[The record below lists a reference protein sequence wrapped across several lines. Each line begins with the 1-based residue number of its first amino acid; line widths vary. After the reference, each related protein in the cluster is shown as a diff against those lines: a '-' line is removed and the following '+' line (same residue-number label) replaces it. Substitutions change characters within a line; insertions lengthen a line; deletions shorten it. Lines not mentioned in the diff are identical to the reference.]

1 MLRETTFVFL
11 VFLPLGKE
19 AAPLKRLLVYL
30 THYKKEC
37 VIAPAF
43 KMLEALFDLFVPLV
57 MANIID
63 VGIPAGD
70 TGYILRRAALLVLLG
85 LVGLGC
91 SIIAQYYAA
100 RAAVGFSAGV
110 RRALFQHIQRLSV
123 AQLEQEGAATLITRM
138 TSDVNQTQNGV
149 NMVLRLFLRSPFIV
163 LGSLVMAFTID
174 LRAALIFAGA
184 IPLLFLI
191 VFGVMALT
199 VPGYR
204 RVQDRLDGVMRLTRE
219 NLTGVRVVRAFGR
232 EADEQQRFQTAN
244 RALNAAQ
251 QRVGRISSLMNPLT
265 YVVVNLAVVAIL
277 YSGALSIQVGSLQQG
292 DVIALVNY
300 MSQVLVEL
308 VKLANL
314 VVLVTR
320 SLASASRIAAVLDIT
335 PEEGGGQAVPDTGAA
350 EAVSFQDVGMAYP
363 GSGEES
369 LSHVTFTAQRG
380 QTIGVIGGTG
390 SGKSTLVSLIPRLYD
405 CTSGVVKVFGRDVAD
420 YDPEQ
425 LRRSVGMVPQ
435 RARLFSGTIR
445 SNLCFGIPDATDQ
458 ALWQALEAA
467 QCADVVRAKPRGLDE
482 PVEQGGRNFS
492 GGQRQRLTI
501 ARALVGHPSILIL
514 DDSAS
519 ALDYATDA
527 ALRRSLAAL
536 PDKPTVFI
544 VSQRVSSLQHADL
557 ILVLDDGSV
566 VGMGTHSQL
575 LEDCPVYREIYES
588 QFKRGGEAG

>member
-1 MLRETTFVFL
+1 M
-11 VFLPLGKE
+11 
-19 AAPLKRLLVYL
+19 
-30 THYKKEC
+30 
-37 VIAPAF
+37 
-43 KMLEALFDLFVPLV
+43 
-57 MANIID
+57 
-63 VGIPAGD
+63 
-70 TGYILRRAALLVLLG
+70 
-85 LVGLGC
+85 GLGC

-219 NLTGVRVVRAFGR
+219 NLTGVPGGPGLRPGGR
-232 EADEQQRFQTAN
+232 RTAALPDGQP
-244 RALNAAQ
+244 ALNAAQ

-420 YDPEQ
+420 YDLEQ

-435 RARLFSGTIR
+435 RTRLFSGTIR
-445 SNLCFGIPDATDQ
+445 SNLCFGVPDATDQ

>member
-1 MLRETTFVFL
+1 
-11 VFLPLGKE
+11 
-19 AAPLKRLLVYL
+19 
-30 THYKKEC
+30 
-37 VIAPAF
+37 
-43 KMLEALFDLFVPLV
+43 
-57 MANIID
+57 
-63 VGIPAGD
+63 
-70 TGYILRRAALLVLLG
+70 
-85 LVGLGC
+85 
-91 SIIAQYYAA
+91 
-100 RAAVGFSAGV
+100 
-110 RRALFQHIQRLSV
+110 
-123 AQLEQEGAATLITRM
+123 
-138 TSDVNQTQNGV
+138 
-149 NMVLRLFLRSPFIV
+149 MVLRLFLRSPFIV

-292 DVIALVNY
+292 GRDCPGQLYEPGAGGAGQTGQPGGAGHL
-300 MSQVLVEL
+300 
-308 VKLANL
+308 
-314 VVLVTR
+314 

-369 LSHVTFTAQRG
+369 LPTSPLRPAGADHRRHRRHRLRQVHPG
-380 QTIGVIGGTG
+380 QPDPPA
-390 SGKSTLVSLIPRLYD
+390 LRLY
-405 CTSGVVKVFGRDVAD
+405 
-420 YDPEQ
+420 Q
-425 LRRSVGMVPQ
+425 RRSEGLWPGCG
-435 RARLFSGTIR
+435 RLRPGATAPLGGHGAPARPALLGHHPL
-445 SNLCFGIPDATDQ
+445 NLCFGVPEATDQ

-501 ARALVGHPSILIL
+501 ARALVGHPPS
-514 DDSAS
+514 
-519 ALDYATDA
+519 
-527 ALRRSLAAL
+527 
-536 PDKPTVFI
+536 
-544 VSQRVSSLQHADL
+544 
-557 ILVLDDGSV
+557 
-566 VGMGTHSQL
+566 
-575 LEDCPVYREIYES
+575 
-588 QFKRGGEAG
+588 

>member
-30 THYKKEC
+30 THYKKEG

-43 KMLEALFDLFVPLV
+43 KRLEALFDLFVPLV

-91 SIIAQYYAA
+91 SIVAQYYAA

-445 SNLCFGIPDATDQ
+445 SNLCFGVPDATDQ

>member
-1 MLRETTFVFL
+1 MR
-11 VFLPLGKE
+11 GR
-19 AAPLKRLLVYL
+19 KR
-30 THYKKEC
+30 
-37 VIAPAF
+37 
-43 KMLEALFDLFVPLV
+43 
-57 MANIID
+57 
-63 VGIPAGD
+63 
-70 TGYILRRAALLVLLG
+70 
-85 LVGLGC
+85 
-91 SIIAQYYAA
+91 SSSA
-100 RAAVGFSAGV
+100 RS
-110 RRALFQHIQRLSV
+110 
-123 AQLEQEGAATLITRM
+123 
-138 TSDVNQTQNGV
+138 
-149 NMVLRLFLRSPFIV
+149 
-163 LGSLVMAFTID
+163 
-174 LRAALIFAGA
+174 
-184 IPLLFLI
+184 
-191 VFGVMALT
+191 
-199 VPGYR
+199 
-204 RVQDRLDGVMRLTRE
+204 
-219 NLTGVRVVRAFGR
+219 LTGVRVVRAFGR

-390 SGKSTLVSLIPRLYD
+390 SGKSTLVSLIRRLYD

-445 SNLCFGIPDATDQ
+445 SNLCFGVPDATDQ

>member
-91 SIIAQYYAA
+91 SIVAQYYAA

-335 PEEGGGQAVPDTGAA
+335 PEEGGGQAVPDIHADGDPAAVFGGHLSGKAGLHDGGGAENDPHDA
-350 EAVSFQDVGMAYP
+350 GVQICPDDRLRADPAAHLHLKAGLCGDPADECQIRGQAGFCALKIHQMQIFGPGFPKAQRHRQRIRAVNGHLPVVSFVKPDGLPFIEIDGWKYVH
-363 GSGEES
+363 GEY
-369 LSHVTFTAQRG
+369 L
-380 QTIGVIGGTG
+380 TIHRMRAGWTGPPRRSFPDGTG
-390 SGKSTLVSLIPRLYD
+390 SRRCFPGPR
-405 CTSGVVKVFGRDVAD
+405 
-420 YDPEQ
+420 
-425 LRRSVGMVPQ
+425 RRS
-435 RARLFSGTIR
+435 
-445 SNLCFGIPDATDQ
+445 D
-458 ALWQALEAA
+458 
-467 QCADVVRAKPRGLDE
+467 PR
-482 PVEQGGRNFS
+482 RI
-492 GGQRQRLTI
+492 RQRL
-501 ARALVGHPSILIL
+501 
-514 DDSAS
+514 
-519 ALDYATDA
+519 
-527 ALRRSLAAL
+527 
-536 PDKPTVFI
+536 
-544 VSQRVSSLQHADL
+544 
-557 ILVLDDGSV
+557 
-566 VGMGTHSQL
+566 
-575 LEDCPVYREIYES
+575 
-588 QFKRGGEAG
+588 

>member
-1 MLRETTFVFL
+1 M
-11 VFLPLGKE
+11 
-19 AAPLKRLLVYL
+19 KRLMVYL
-30 THYKKEC
+30 TRYKKEC

-70 TGYILRRAALLVLLG
+70 TGYILRRAALLVALG

-91 SIIAQYYAA
+91 SILAQYYAA

-110 RRALFQHIQRLSV
+110 RHALFDHIQRLSV

-184 IPLLFLI
+184 IPLLFEI
-191 VFGVMALT
+191 VFGIMALT

-204 RVQDRLDGVMRLTRE
+204 RVQDKLDWVMRLTRE

-232 EADEQQRFQTAN
+232 EEEEQRRFQAVN
-244 RALNAAQ
+244 AGLNAAQ

-265 YVVVNLAVVAIL
+265 YVVVNLAVAAIL
-277 YSGALSIQVGSLQQG
+277 WSGGWSIQVGSLQQG
-292 DVIALVNY
+292 DVIALINY

-314 VVLVTR
+314 VVMVTR
-320 SLASASRIAAVLDIT
+320 SLASASRIAAVLDIA
-335 PEEGGGQAVPDTGAA
+335 PEERPGHAPVVPGGA
-350 EAVSFQDVGMAYP
+350 EAVAFQDVGMAYP
-363 GSGEES
+363 GSGRES
-369 LSHVTFTAQRG
+369 LSHVTFTARQG
-380 QTIGVIGGTG
+380 QTVGVIGGTG
-390 SGKSTLVSLIPRLYD
+390 AGKSTLVNLIPRLYD
-405 CTSGVVKVFGRDVAD
+405 CTSGQVRVFGRDVAEC
-420 YDPEQ
+420 DPAS
-425 LRRSVGMVPQ
+425 LRRAVGLVPQ

-445 SNLCFGIPDATDQ
+445 SNLCFGAPDAPEED
-458 ALWQALEAA
+458 LWQALEAA
-467 QCADVVRAKPRGLDE
+467 QCADVVRAKPGGLNE
-482 PVEQGGRNFS
+482 VVEQGGRNFS

-501 ARALVGHPSILIL
+501 ARALVSKPPILIL

-536 PDKPTVFI
+536 PYHPTVFV

-557 ILVLDDGSV
+557 ILVLDEGEV
-566 VGMGTHSQL
+566 VGMGTHEAL
-575 LEDCPVYREIYES
+575 LAGCPVYREIYDS

>member
-1 MLRETTFVFL
+1 M
-11 VFLPLGKE
+11 
-19 AAPLKRLLVYL
+19 KRLMVYL
-30 THYKKEC
+30 TNYKKEC

-70 TGYILRRAALLVLLG
+70 TGYILRKCGLLILLG
-85 LVGLGC
+85 IIGLAC

-100 RAAVGFSAGV
+100 RAAVGCSAGI
-110 RRALFQHIQRLSV
+110 RHALFDHIQHLSC
-123 AQLEQEGAATLITRM
+123 AQLEQQGAATLITRM
-138 TSDVNQTQNGV
+138 TSDVNQVQNGV

-163 LGSLVMAFTID
+163 LGSLVMAFTIN

-184 IPLLFLI
+184 IPLLFII
-191 VFGVMALT
+191 VFGIMGLT
-199 VPGYR
+199 IPGYR
-204 RVQDRLDGVMRLTRE
+204 RVQGKLDSVMQITRE
-219 NLTGVRVVRAFGR
+219 NLTGVRVVRAFHR
-232 EADEQQRFQTAN
+232 EEDEQARFDSAN
-244 RALNAAQ
+244 TALNRAQ

-277 YSGALSIQVGSLQQG
+277 YSGALSIQIGTLQQG

-300 MSQVLVEL
+300 MSQVLIEL

-320 SLASASRIAAVLDIT
+320 SLASASRIASVLDI
-335 PEEGGGQAVPDTGAA
+335 VPDEGQGTQPVIPSET
-350 EAVSFQDVGMAYP
+350 EAVSFEDVGIAYP
-363 GSGEES
+363 GSGKES
-369 LSHVTFTAQRG
+369 LSHVTFTARPG

-390 SGKSTLVSLIPRLYD
+390 SGKSTLVNLIPRLYD
-405 CTSGVVKVFGRDVAD
+405 CTSGTVKVFGRDVAD

-425 LRRSVGMVPQ
+425 LRQAVGVVPQ

-445 SNLCFGIPDATDQ
+445 SNLCFGAPEATD
-458 ALWQALEAA
+458 AELWQALEAA
-467 QCADVVRAKPRGLDE
+467 QCADVVRSKPGGLEE

-501 ARALVGHPSILIL
+501 ARALVPHPPILIL

-536 PDKPTVFI
+536 PDKPTVFL

-557 ILVLDDGSV
+557 ILVLDDGQV
-566 VGMGTHSQL
+566 VGMGDHDQL
-575 LEDCPVYREIYES
+575 LQNCPVYREIYES

>member
-1 MLRETTFVFL
+1 M
-11 VFLPLGKE
+11 
-19 AAPLKRLLVYL
+19 KRLMVYL
-30 THYKKEC
+30 TNYKKEC

-70 TGYILRRAALLVLLG
+70 TGYIVRKCCLLILLG

-100 RAAVGFSAGV
+100 RAAVGCSAGI
-110 RRALFQHIQRLSV
+110 RHALFAHIQRLSC
-123 AQLEQEGAATLITRM
+123 AQLEQQGAATLITRM
-138 TSDVNQTQNGV
+138 TSDVNQVQNGV

-163 LGSLVMAFTID
+163 LGSLVMAFTIN

-184 IPLLFLI
+184 IPLLFII
-191 VFGVMALT
+191 VFGIMGFT
-199 VPGYR
+199 IPGYR
-204 RVQDRLDGVMRLTRE
+204 RVQGKLDSVMQITRE
-219 NLTGVRVVRAFGR
+219 NLTGVRVVRAFHR
-232 EADEQQRFQTAN
+232 EEDEQARFDDAN
-244 RALNAAQ
+244 AALNRSQ

-277 YSGALSIQVGSLQQG
+277 YSGALSIRIGTLQQG

-300 MSQVLVEL
+300 MSQVLIEL

-320 SLASASRIAAVLDIT
+320 SLASASRIAAVLDIPPEARRGTLAVT
-335 PEEGGGQAVPDTGAA
+335 PSEA
-350 EAVSFQDVGMAYP
+350 EAVSFEDVGMAYP
-363 GSGEES
+363 GSDQES
-369 LSHVTFTAQRG
+369 LSHVTFTARPG

-390 SGKSTLVSLIPRLYD
+390 SGKSTLVNLIPRLYD
-405 CTSGVVKVFGRDVAD
+405 CTSGTVKVFGRSVAD

-425 LRRSVGMVPQ
+425 LRRAVGMVPQ
-435 RARLFSGTIR
+435 RPQLFSGTIR
-445 SNLCFGIPDATDQ
+445 SNLCFGAPEATD
-458 ALWQALEAA
+458 AELWQALEAA
-467 QCADVVRAKPRGLDE
+467 QCADVVRSKPGGLEE

-501 ARALVGHPSILIL
+501 ARALVPHPPILIL

-536 PDKPTVFI
+536 PDKPTVFL

-557 ILVLDDGSV
+557 ILVLDEGQV
-566 VGMGTHSQL
+566 VGMGDHAQL
-575 LEDCPVYREIYES
+575 LQNCPVYREIYES